1 MERSKAKEAG
11 RKKLVRERADA
22 LKDKPPRKAP
32 SKEIIK
38 QAGRYHAIETAK
50 KQLNEARQA
59 VAPDQDQQPYTAVD
73 KVESYSAAIAHEL
86 IPAPDHP
93 HREKQGNVSHG
104 ETSFQA
110 EKPRKAPSPQER
122 MRRQVVH
129 QARKDKA
136 EAPRSQKQNV
146 SHGETHF
153 QEAQLARS
161 KSPKELMRQ
170 KMIEE
175 VKKQKAEASREQIQN
190 LSHGETSFEVMEPT
204 QEAPK
209 EQMRQSYLQRVKQ
222 RRLKSP
228 RAEKPNTVSTFRH
241 DPANRQEQIESASRR
256 HRQREDRKQITG
268 QRQRALSRD
277 TSSTGASKSQLVKE
291 QGRRYARDQAIK
303 EIKTGSAR
311 SVGRSAAKAGN
322 EFIQKLGAALS
333 KAVRPSSDDLIK
345 YGGFALIMI
354 VPLIMLAGLAVAL
367 FGSGE
372 GRSTYI
378 SVSAEVEAY
387 TPIIQIYANQ
397 YGIPEYTELIKA
409 VMMQES
415 GGQGADPM
423 QASES
428 GYNTRYPHAPNSI
441 TDPEYSIDVGV
452 HTLADVLN
460 MAAVESPID
469 LDRISLALQGYNFGP
484 GYISWALANY
494 GGYSELNAI
503 EFSDMMAAQYGWAG
517 YGDKAYVSHVL
528 RYYPVGRAFMGE
540 GNAAMVAVAQ
550 TQLGNVGGE
559 PYWRWWGL
567 DYRVEWCAIFVS
579 WCADQCGY
587 LDSGVLPKMEGVR
600 PYVDWF
606 IERGQWQGRDYEP
619 SPGDIIFFDWE
630 SDGLADHVGIV
641 EKVENGLVYTIEG
654 NAGDRCIEN
663 RYYLGSAPVYGFGL
677 PQY

>member
-1 MERSKAKEAG
+1 MERYKAKEAG
-11 RKKLVRERADA
+11 RKNAIRDKADA

-32 SKEIIK
+32 TQEAIK

-50 KQLNEARQA
+50 KQLSEAQQA
-59 VAPDQDQQPYTAVD
+59 IAPDQEQQPYTAVD
-73 KVESYSAAIAHEL
+73 KVESYAANVVHEV
-86 IPAPDHP
+86 IQPPDHP
-93 HREKQGNVSHG
+93 PQRQHGNVSHR
-104 ETSFQA
+104 ETHSRSSQSA
-110 EKPRKAPSPQER
+110 KAVTPKER
-122 MRRQVVH
+122 MRRQMV
-129 QARKDKA
+129 Q
-136 EAPRSQKQNV
+136 
-146 SHGETHF
+146 
-153 QEAQLARS
+153 
-161 KSPKELMRQ
+161 
-170 KMIEE
+170 E
-175 VKKQKAEASREQIQN
+175 VKKRKAEASREQATN
-190 LSHGETSFEVMEPT
+190 LSHGETSFEVTEPSP
-204 QEAPK
+204 AMPK
-209 EQMRQSYLQRVKQ
+209 DQMRQSYLHSQKRKQ
-222 RRLKSP
+222 ETAHSSETPISDLAEDDLPTFQNRSTAVRHEQAINISQHRR
-228 RAEKPNTVSTFRH
+228 T
-241 DPANRQEQIESASRR
+241 
-256 HRQREDRKQITG
+256 REDRKQITG
-268 QRQRALSRD
+268 QRQRALPRE
-277 TSSTGASKSQLVKE
+277 TSSAGTSKAQIVKE

-303 EIKTGSAR
+303 EIKTSSAK
-311 SVGRSAAKAGN
+311 GAAKAGN

-333 KAVRPSSDDLIK
+333 RAVRPSSDDLIM

-354 VPLIMLAGLAVAL
+354 VPLIMLAGIAVAL

-372 GRSTYI
+372 GRSTYVP
-378 SVSAEVEAY
+378 VSAEVEAY

-415 GGQGADPM
+415 GGQGTDPM
-423 QASES
+423 QCSES

-460 MAAVESPID
+460 MAGVESPID
-469 LDRISLALQGYNFGP
+469 LDHISLALQGYNFGP

-528 RYYPVGRAFMGE
+528 RYYPVGRLFMGE

-550 TQLGNVGGE
+550 SQIGNVGGA
-559 PYWRWWGL
+559 PYWSWWGL

-587 LDSGVLPKMEGVR
+587 LDAGVLPKMEGVR

-641 EKVENGLVYTIEG
+641 EKVEGGLIYTVEG
-654 NAGDRCIEN
+654 NSGDRCVEN
-663 RYYLGSAPVYGFGL
+663 HYYLGSAPVYGFGL
-677 PQY
+677 PLY